1 MVYRKILF
9 IINNEEQR
17 ELVTFIDDMLVR
29 SDIDSSVWLMTNI
42 EDSLSVIKEYNP
54 SHVFIEGSFIN
65 PTDYNH
71 LPHTFPKVKFI
82 IRLLNDLTF
91 TDKDNINYDWLPGYY
106 SFNNTVI
113 GVSSTKTFDNLKTF
127 LKIKNHWVG
136 EQGSDKVQ
144 YLPNYYPIDLK
155 SKIFN
160 RHKDTIDISFFG
172 HNIPL
177 KKYISNALVT
187 VNFVN
192 HMDHKQLRFY
202 INSNDLNETDLETLK
217 NVFNGLYAN
226 PELVECKWKTKEEFI
241 EISSQI
247 DIALGSSFSN
257 NDNLYEMIMV
267 SQGTQLITSNDI
279 PWVENSH
286 CINTEVMDDIFV
298 KYVRLY
304 EEPYSNIFSCQGG
317 LRKQMDINRDVW
329 LEFLYKNK
337 IAIFING
344 QFREFDTAVK
354 SWGFL
359 EEFDYDIYVSTWN
372 KSKQVN
378 KRLDIDIEEEITID
392 MITKHFPNAK
402 ISILNQDDY
411 EFPGD
416 VIYHNG
422 KQIFHWKNC
431 LQMSKE
437 SGVKYD
443 QIMLIRPDD
452 YLFYN
457 EPYEHFYH
465 CKDGRIIYGQSKIHI
480 SPKMEYFL
488 PDYFFFGNSVPM
500 SKMIETLSI
509 DMPGNI
515 HTELALHILSLG
527 FDVFQISGFDLCLVR
542 PTIRGIDESTI
553 TRELLQEKWEEWGN
567 NTTTSI

>member
-1 MVYRKILF
+1 MAYRKILF

-29 SDIDSSVWLMTNI
+29 SDINSSVWLMTNI

-91 TDKDNINYDWLPGYY
+91 TDKDNINYDWLHGYY

-136 EQGSDKVQ
+136 EQGTDKVQ
-144 YLPNYYPIDLK
+144 YLPNYYPIDFK

-187 VNFVN
+187 INFVN
-192 HMDHKQLRFY
+192 RMDHKQLRFY
-202 INSNDLNETDLETLK
+202 INSDDLNETDLETLK

-226 PELVECKWKTKEEFI
+226 PELVECKWETKEEFI

-286 CINTEVMDDIFV
+286 CIDTENMNDTFV
-298 KYVRLY
+298 KYIKLY

-359 EEFDYDIYVSTWN
+359 EEFDYDIYVSTWS

-378 KRLDIDIEEEITID
+378 KRLHDGDIKNNYLRSMTFSLKAIQECKDVELEFLTEDIEKYRGF
-392 MITKHFPNAK
+392 ITKTLYTY
-402 ISILNQDDY
+402 LNKLKK
-411 EFPGD
+411 
-416 VIYHNG
+416 NG
-422 KQIFHWKNC
+422 IKK
-431 LQMSKE
+431 
-437 SGVKYD
+437 
-443 QIMLIRPDD
+443 
-452 YLFYN
+452 
-457 EPYEHFYH
+457 
-465 CKDGRIIYGQSKIHI
+465 
-480 SPKMEYFL
+480 
-488 PDYFFFGNSVPM
+488 
-500 SKMIETLSI
+500 
-509 DMPGNI
+509 
-515 HTELALHILSLG
+515 
-527 FDVFQISGFDLCLVR
+527 
-542 PTIRGIDESTI
+542 
-553 TRELLQEKWEEWGN
+553 
-567 NTTTSI
+567 